1 MDITDGRLGEFDYVI
16 SHGVYAWIP
25 PAAREALLAA
35 VKAHLA
41 PDGVAY
47 VSYNAHPGG
56 HLRRLLREAALWH
69 SRDTTPGPE
78 QAEKARELFEF
89 LEIRVA
95 EDPYGG
101 MLGMEVPVLAASP
114 QHRLVHDELSDFW
127 APVWFADFA
136 RAAAGHGLAY
146 LAEASPL
153 ELWPPSYPD
162 GVMEKLDE
170 ISGGDRIAREQYQ
183 DLLLFRRFR
192 STMLCHE
199 GVEVADELV
208 PDTLRTLLFTARAP
222 DEDLPEGLRR
232 RAQILLSDARPRALP
247 FEELR
252 ARLGEDVEPEALL
265 EAIMDA
271 MREFGI
277 GPRVDPPARGL
288 VAGERPRASA
298 LARWQIAR
306 QPEVTTLLHAVVR
319 IDDEAGPDPAGPAR
333 RHPRPRHDPPRPRRG
348 GRPRARPRAA
358 RRQPA
363 LARRAR
369 AAARLASRPAAATP
383 PAASASAAG
392 GEITRAM
399 PPVSGPPSP
408 TPASKNAKKSPAAAP
423 WTRAG
428 TRRESQQAERGHGEA
443 LAGGEQRGAGER
455 DAAAGAERDDEQAG
469 GGERRREQQR
479 AAAAEPVR
487 DRRAERADGDHA
499 WRRTP
504 ARRAPSPPSR
514 RRTRGNAT

>member
-1 MDITDGRLGEFDYVI
+1 VSDWTTYDETRYSNHPYVQTHPDRLAVIATLHGMKPPAPSRARVLEIGCGAGANLLALAYASPEVNAVGIDLAHTAIEEARTAATEVGIPNAEFQHADVMDIVDGRLGEFDYVI

-41 PDGVAY
+41 PDGIAY

-69 SRDTTPGPE
+69 SRDATPGPE
-78 QAEKARELFEF
+78 QAEKARELFQF

-127 APVWFADFA
+127 APVWFSDFA

-153 ELWPPSYPD
+153 ELWPPTYPD
-162 GVMEKLDE
+162 GVQEKLAE
-170 ISGGDRIAREQYQ
+170 ISGGDRVAREQYQ

-199 GVEVADELV
+199 GVEVADALV

-232 RAQILLSDARPRALP
+232 RAQILLSGARPRALP

-252 ARLGEDVEPEALL
+252 AGLGDDVEPEALL

-319 IDDEAGPDPAGPAR
+319 IDDQAGQTLLGLLDGTRDREQIR
-333 RHPRPRHDPPRPRRG
+333 RD
-348 GRPRARPRAA
+348 
-358 RRQPA
+358 
-363 LARRAR
+363 LA
-369 AAARLASRPAAATP
+369 
-383 PAASASAAG
+383 AAG
-392 GEITRAM
+392 GPELAVEQLDVNLR
-399 PPVSGPPSP
+399 SL
-408 TPASKNAKKSPAAAP
+408 
-423 WTRAG
+423 
-428 TRRESQQAERGHGEA
+428 GE
-443 LAGGEQRGAGER
+443 LGLLH
-455 DAAAGAERDDEQAG
+455 D
-469 GGERRREQQR
+469 
-479 AAAAEPVR
+479 
-487 DRRAERADGDHA
+487 
-499 WRRTP
+499 
-504 ARRAPSPPSR
+504 
-514 RRTRGNAT
+514 